1 MNHVLRHRGPDDEG
15 VFISNNVGLGHQ
27 RLSIIDTSSLG
38 HQPMSNEDGTIWITF
53 NGEIYNHQILR
64 SRLERQG
71 HSFSSNSD
79 TEVIVHLYEETGLN
93 CLDELRGMFSFAIW
107 DGRRRRLVLAR
118 DRMGQKP
125 LFYAEHQESFI
136 FASEIKAILQVETFP
151 RTLRPESLDSYLT
164 YKYVPAPYTMFSGV
178 WELPPAHYLI
188 WEDGKYSIQR
198 YWSLNYSD
206 KLDASEEEVLEQLD
220 SIFDEAVRIRLMS
233 DVPLG
238 VFLSGG
244 IDSSLVVAY
253 MSRHSSKPIKTFSI
267 GFAEE
272 EYNELPFARKVAKQ
286 YQTDHHEFVAKA
298 DVLSILPQL
307 IWHFDQPFADSSA
320 IPTYFVS
327 KLARDH
333 VTVALNG
340 DGADETFAGYDRY
353 LGYYILQEYN
363 RIPHAFRWAVQR
375 LLDRLPISQRKGT
388 IWTRLN
394 WMNRSSLEPLDSQ
407 YVRSMANFSQDQK
420 RNLYSPDF
428 HQSLDASDPIGYMQ
442 SLFAHSDK
450 DSILDR
456 MLRADTQAYLPGD
469 LLVKVDRM
477 SMAHSLEARSPFLD
491 HKLVEFSASV
501 PTNIKFRHRQ
511 LKHLL
516 KLLAHDKLPRE
527 IVNRRKHGFAV
538 PVGRW
543 MKKELRPVVEE
554 SLLSSHLAKEGVFS
568 QSSIGKLWREHLS
581 IDGRD
586 AHGERLWALLN
597 IELWFRMFIE
607 SSSITE
613 PSSLFVPVV

>member
-1 MNHVLRHRGPDDEG
+1 MNHALRHRGPDDEG
-15 VFISNNVGLGHQ
+15 VFVDKNVGLGHQ

-107 DGRRRRLVLAR
+107 DGRRRRLLLAR

-206 KLDASEEEVLEQLD
+206 KFDASEGEILEQLD

-286 YQTDHHEFVAKA
+286 YQTDHHEFVATA

-353 LGYYILQEYN
+353 LGYYLLQQYN
-363 RIPHAFRWAVQR
+363 RVPTVVRRSAQR
-375 LLDRLPISQRKGT
+375 FLDWSPIKKSKGS
-388 IWTRLN
+388 IWSRFNWLN
-394 WMNRSSLEPLDSQ
+394 QSSLEPLDGQ

-477 SMAHSLEARSPFLD
+477 SMAHSLEPRSPFLD
-491 HKLVEFSASV
+491 HILVEFSASV
-501 PTNIKFRHRQ
+501 PTNIKFRRGR

-516 KLLAHDKLPRE
+516 KQLARDKLPKE
-527 IVNRRKHGFAV
+527 LLNRRKHGFAV
-538 PVGRW
+538 PIGRW
-543 MKKELRPVVEE
+543 MKRELRPVIEE
-554 SLLSSHLAKEGVFS
+554 TLLCSHLAAGGLLKQTG
-568 QSSIGKLWREHLS
+568 INKLWQAHL
-581 IDGRD
+581 DLETRD
-586 AHGERLWALLN
+586 AHGEQLWALLN
-597 IELWFRMFIE
+597 LELWYRTFIE
-607 SSSITE
+607 SSAVRE
-613 PSSLFVPVV
+613 PPSLFVPAV